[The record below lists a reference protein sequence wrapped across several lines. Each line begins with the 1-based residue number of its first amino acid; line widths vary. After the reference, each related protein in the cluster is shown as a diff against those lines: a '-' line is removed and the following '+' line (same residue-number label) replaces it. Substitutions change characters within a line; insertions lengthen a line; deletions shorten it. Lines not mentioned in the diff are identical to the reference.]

1 MQRVASVFEERI
13 SVSSTRIC
21 DSALGGKGIYA
32 AREIGTGEL
41 VTEYMGSEDFHTR
54 SLTLQSARQHTHTL
68 RVKEGGGRVING
80 LVVSQSAQ
88 RVGGGCWSVAPQYQ
102 KGIGAIMNSA
112 DARKDVNV
120 RMVWVPDDR
129 GRSSSRKLT
138 RVLASILPKAAFF
151 VAAKTIRRGDELL
164 WWYKPK
170 VFEEDVDFL
179 DDATEPLSRSPS
191 QSPRRSR
198 SRSRSKSKSKS
209 KSRSKSP
216 RRQHSR
222 SRGRS
227 FGRSS
232 DIESLATTQPDSE
245 A

>member
-21 DSALGGKGIYA
+21 DSVLGGKGIYA
-32 AREIGTGEL
+32 AREIGKGEL
-41 VTEYMGSEDFHTR
+41 VTEYKGDEDFHTR
-54 SLTLQSARQHTHTL
+54 SLTLHGARQHTHTL

-102 KGIGAIMNSA
+102 KGIGAIMNAA

-151 VAAKTIRRGDELL
+151 VAARTIRKGEELL

-170 VFEEDVDFL
+170 VFEEDVDIL

-198 SRSRSKSKSKS
+198 SRSRSKNR
-209 KSRSKSP
+209 SRSKSP
-216 RRQHSR
+216 RRQHSH

-227 FGRSS
+227 IGSSS
-232 DIESLATTQPDSE
+232 DIESLASTQPNSE